1 MQNLKKMLSKNLSKI
16 LFTIMVATLI
26 VDALFFVKNIRT
38 GNIGMCIFNA
48 VMFAGIGYETLL
60 MLVAVAKPADQ
71 KSVLILI
78 GLDIMSFIAYVV
90 CPFYVIIS
98 VLERHITLA
107 IPVVICSALAAHFIF
122 KPAIRNHID

>member
-1 MQNLKKMLSKNLSKI
+1 MQNLKQMLSKNLSKI
-16 LFTIMVATLI
+16 LFTIMATTLI

-60 MLVAVAKPADQ
+60 MMVAVAKPADQ

-78 GLDIMSFIAYVV
+78 GLDIMSFIAYAV
-90 CPFYVIIS
+90 CPLYIIIS
-98 VLERHITLA
+98 FIEGQLNFV
-107 IPVVICSALAAHFIF
+107 IPVAFSGLASHFIL
-122 KPAIRNHID
+122 KPAIRKYID